1 MASKSLGLE
10 FAKQPASSFRP
21 TEAERERMKQCGII
35 VVYEKNGLIKMDGA
49 CSDETGAFGGD
60 RLYLQLPKREDH
72 GFQGGEFVSGN
83 RDKNIVTI
91 DARKNIDQVLNQNY
105 RIPWS
110 FSLELPHHT
119 FDLCQNGTIV
129 CRGIYFLIPGNKEE

>member
-49 CSDETGAFGGD
+49 CSDETGAFGGR

>member
-21 TEAERERMKQCGII
+21 TKAERERMKQCGII
-35 VVYEKNGLIKMDGA
+35 VVYEENGLIKMDGA
-49 CSDETGAFGGD
+49 CSDETGAFGGG

-83 RDKNIVTI
+83 RDKNTVTI
-91 DARKNIDQVLNQNY
+91 DARKNIAVSYTHLLFDGEIISGFQA
-105 RIPWS
+105 I
-110 FSLELPHHT
+110 SLET
-119 FDLCQNGTIV
+119 KNSVQNGD
-129 CRGIYFLIPGNKEE
+129 N

>member
-21 TEAERERMKQCGII
+21 TKAERERMKQCGII
-35 VVYEKNGLIKMDGA
+35 VVYEENGLIKMDGA
-49 CSDETGAFGGD
+49 CSDETGVFGGG
-60 RLYLQLPKREDH
+60 RLYLQLPKRKDH